1 MPPRTSATPDTLT
14 TRELNRATLARQLLL
29 EREKLPLLRA
39 VERLVA
45 LQAQQAKPPFVGLW
59 SRVEG
64 FRRED
69 LTRLLQRREVV
80 RATLMRGTLHLATA
94 KDYVALRSAFS
105 SMLEASAH
113 AILRERAEG
122 LDLEPLLVTAREYL
136 EEEPRTFEEVRDH
149 LMERNPKADER
160 AMGFLV
166 RMYLPLVQVPTDEEW
181 GFPPATDF
189 ALAESWLGEPL
200 DTAPRLDTLVLRY
213 LAAFGPATA
222 SDAQT
227 WTGLKGL
234 KDVLVSLKPKLRTFR
249 DEKGRE
255 LFDLPKAPRPPGD
268 MPAPMRFLPEFDSLV
283 LGHDDRARLVA
294 DAHRS
299 KLITKNLRIPATFLV
314 DGFVTGTWKVERKK
328 ATATLVAEPFETLTK
343 KTRDALAGEGEALL
357 RFVEPDARAFEVRFA

>member
-1 MPPRTSATPDTLT
+1 MPAATSPTLT

-69 LTRLLQRREVV
+69 LTRLLQKRDVV
-80 RATLMRGTLHLATA
+80 RATLMRGTLHLTSA
-94 KDYVALRSAFS
+94 KDYLKLRAAFTP
-105 SMLEASAH
+105 MLEASVLS
-113 AILRERAEG
+113 ILRERAQG
-122 LDLEPLLVTAREYL
+122 LDIEPLLVAAREFL
-136 EEEPRTFEEVRDH
+136 DEEPRTFEEVRDH
-149 LMERNPKADER
+149 LLQRNPKADER

-166 RMYLPLVQVPTDEEW
+166 RMYLPLVQVPTDAEW

-200 DTAPRLDTLVLRY
+200 GTGAELETLVLRY
-213 LAAFGPATA
+213 LSAFGPATA
-222 SDAQT
+222 GDVQT

-234 KDVLVSLKPKLRTFR
+234 KDVLASLKPKLLTFR

-255 LFDLPKAPRPPGD
+255 LFDLPKAPRPPED
-268 MPAPMRFLPEFDSLV
+268 TPAPVRFLPEFDSLV
-283 LGHDDRARLVA
+283 LGHDDRSRLVA
-294 DAHRS
+294 DEHRPR
-299 KLITKNLRIPATFLV
+299 LITKNLRIPATFLV

-328 ATATLVAEPFETLTK
+328 ATAALVVEPFEPLKK
-343 KTRDALAGEGEALL
+343 KTRDALAAEGEGLL
-357 RFVEPDARAFEVRFA
+357 RFAEPEARAFEVRFA